1 MGAPAGSSGATW
13 ARSSIFPSLN
23 REGGRTF
30 VRLVVTRKPSL
41 FRGQTVRLK
50 GGSRRQSQSTG
61 LYRTTGTLPTRTN
74 SPQYRIRNEFE
85 GHESALLRGALEPSP
100 RGLRSP
106 RETRTERNTVN
117 VTTKAYENHL
127 GKIKFAERVST
138 HRSQRLPAERF
149 AGPNASLHARPP
161 SFKWRRERE
170 LSGGGRPWLILSFT
184 AYERRG
190 RHVSP
195 LAYPIISGFNAPSI
209 NEQFDQWGTTRVCRV
224 FSLRCSISW
233 IGRDT
238 CR

>member
-149 AGPNASLHARPP
+149 AGPNASLHARP
-161 SFKWRRERE
+161 S
-170 LSGGGRPWLILSFT
+170 LILSFT

>member
-85 GHESALLRGALEPSP
+85 GHEPALLRGALEPSP

-149 AGPNASLHARPP
+149 AGPNASLHARP
-161 SFKWRRERE
+161 
-170 LSGGGRPWLILSFT
+170 WLILSFT